1 MEIGEGT
8 LIFGHFK
15 LFNETICDEDRQ
27 PHLSYV
33 DDEEDMLDIS
43 KLFLELEE
51 DIRVET
57 ETSAKE
63 AEMLLESK
71 QFDAVISDYQ
81 MPEMSGID
89 FLKHLRAKGN
99 DVPFI
104 LFTGKGREEVVI
116 EAINSGADSYV
127 QKGGEARSQF
137 MDLGHK
143 IEGNWWPRDRPSDP

>member
-1 MEIGEGT
+1 MKTGT
-8 LIFGHFK
+8 ASVL
-15 LFNETICDEDRQ
+15 
-27 PHLSYV
+27 YV

-71 QFDAVISDYQ
+71 QFDAVVSDYQ

-89 FLKHLRAKGN
+89 FFETSKGQ
-99 DVPFI
+99 
-104 LFTGKGREEVVI
+104 R
-116 EAINSGADSYV
+116 
-127 QKGGEARSQF
+127 
-137 MDLGHK
+137 
-143 IEGNWWPRDRPSDP
+143 